1 MISVLIYAI
10 FVLSG
15 AAGLIYEVVW
25 ARQLVLVFGNT
36 TQAVSAI
43 LTGFFGGMAMGSV
56 VGGRLADRVR
66 SPLRLYGLLE
76 IMLVAVVIA
85 TPVTFRLIDEIYRGA
100 YGTLE
105 SSPTGLALVRF
116 GLALLALA
124 PATVMMGATLPALTR
139 HLSRGKD
146 HLSAAFGRLY
156 AMNTLGAIAGTL
168 ASGLVLIEA
177 LGLTGAMLVGA
188 LCSGTAGVVALLL
201 ARGQASVELD
211 TRQPRSTAEA
221 VGIGP
226 LRSPALALA
235 VAYVSGLTSLGYQ
248 TLWNRLLASGT
259 GGSTYVFTM
268 ILGVF
273 LIGITI
279 GAVLFAV
286 IRRWIRNPAG
296 LLAVSQVVVAL
307 LVFYGLVNVID
318 HPAKVDPIRAIET
331 LKALATEVWPV
342 VLPATI
348 VMGLAFPA
356 SSALLEDRAGRV
368 ATATGQLLAA
378 NTLGAITGT
387 FVLPF
392 VVIPAIGSP
401 NAVVALAIVSAATG
415 VALAILRLRRPLLRI
430 GTLSAGLATILAL
443 LVALRTPGLV
453 LDPGAARVAAVNGR
467 IEAST
472 EDEIASVQAGRL
484 GPAQHLWVMGTSM
497 TLLTVDSRVMPIL
510 PLMLR
515 PESRTALIVAFGM
528 GSSYRTALRA
538 GLEVEGVEL
547 VPSVPDMFGHFY
559 PDAGTVLADPR
570 GRLLIADGRNHVEL
584 TAKRYDI
591 IVTDPPPP
599 IESAGVSV
607 ISSLEYYQAGQSRLS
622 DGGVMMQWVPF
633 GQSLDEFLA
642 HLRTFRAVYPNVM
655 LVAGPG
661 GYGFFM
667 LGSVKPIGLDDA
679 AMRKVLGRPNILQ
692 DLSTAFDSPET
703 TVDGWISRIHSL
715 VVVEPDDVAR
725 VVGPGPLITDDHPLP
740 EYFLLRR
747 VYGPAEPGLSRKAL
761 EQLVA
766 APLP

>member
-1 MISVLIYAI
+1 VVSVFVYLI

-43 LTGFFGGMAMGSV
+43 LTGFFGGMAIGSV
-56 VGGRLADRVR
+56 VGGRIADRVR

-76 IMLVAVVIA
+76 IALVAVVIA
-85 TPVTFRLIDEIYRGA
+85 TPVTFTLIHEIYRGA
-100 YGTLE
+100 YGGLE
-105 SSPTGLALVRF
+105 GSPTALALVRF
-116 GLALLALA
+116 VLALLALA

-168 ASGLVLIEA
+168 ASGLVLIEV

-188 LCSGTAGVVALLL
+188 GCSGTAGVVALLL
-201 ARGQASVELD
+201 ARWRAATDELD
-211 TRQPRSTAEA
+211 ARQPRSTAET
-221 VGIGP
+221 VGLGP
-226 LRSPALALA
+226 TRSPSLAIA
-235 VAYVSGLTSLGYQ
+235 VAFVSGLTSLGYQ

-279 GAVLFAV
+279 GAIAFAV
-286 IRRWIRNPAG
+286 IRRWVRNPAG
-296 LLAVSQVVVAL
+296 LLAISQIVVAL

-318 HPAKVDPIRAIET
+318 HPAKVDPIKAIET

-401 NAVVALAIVSAATG
+401 NALVVLAIVSAATG

-430 GTLSAGLATILAL
+430 GTMSAGLATILAL
-443 LVALRTPGLV
+443 VVALTTPGLV
-453 LDPGAARVAAVNGR
+453 RDPGAARVALANGR
-467 IEAST
+467 IDASS
-472 EDEIASVQAGRL
+472 EDEIATVQAGRL
-484 GPAQHLWVMGTSM
+484 GAAQHLWVMGTSM
-497 TLLTVDSRVMPIL
+497 TLLTVDARVMPIL

-515 PESRTALIVAFGM
+515 PNSNTALIVAFGM
-528 GSSYRTALRA
+528 GSSYRTAVRA

-547 VPSVPDMFGHFY
+547 VPSVPEMFGYFY
-559 PDAGTVLADPR
+559 DDAAAVLADPR

-584 TAKRYDI
+584 TPKRYDI

-607 ISSLEYYQAGQSRLS
+607 ISSLEYYKAGRSRLTEA
-622 DGGVMMQWVPF
+622 GVMMQWVPF
-633 GQSLDEFLA
+633 GQSLDEFRA
-642 HLRTFRAVYPNVM
+642 HLRTFHDVYPNVM

-667 LGSVKPIGLDDA
+667 LGSAQPIQLDDGR
-679 AMRKVLGRPNILQ
+679 MREVLGRPNILD
-692 DLSTAFDSPET
+692 DLSTAYDSPET
-703 TVDGWISRIHSL
+703 TADGWIRRIRSL
-715 VVVEPDDVAR
+715 VVVEGDDVAR
-725 VVGPGPLITDDHPLP
+725 VAGDAPLVTDDHPLP

-747 VYGPAEPGLSRKAL
+747 LYGPPQAPLSRAGL
-761 EQLVA
+761 EQLA
-766 APLP
+766 AP